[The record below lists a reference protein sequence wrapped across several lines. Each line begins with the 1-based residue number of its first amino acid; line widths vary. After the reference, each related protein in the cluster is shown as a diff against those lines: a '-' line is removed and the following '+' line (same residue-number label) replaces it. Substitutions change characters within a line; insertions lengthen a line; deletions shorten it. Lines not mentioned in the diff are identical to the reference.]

1 MRTKITKIMNVT
13 NVTNITNI
21 MIYRKEKKIQDTYI
35 LFILL
40 KGRIP
45 DKF

>member
-1 MRTKITKIMNVT
+1 MRTKITKITNVT

-21 MIYRKEKKIQDTYI
+21 MIYRKIIIQDTYI

-40 KGRIP
+40 LKGRIP

>member
-21 MIYRKEKKIQDTYI
+21 MIYRRKIIIQDTYI

>member
-21 MIYRKEKKIQDTYI
+21 MIYRKKIQDTYI